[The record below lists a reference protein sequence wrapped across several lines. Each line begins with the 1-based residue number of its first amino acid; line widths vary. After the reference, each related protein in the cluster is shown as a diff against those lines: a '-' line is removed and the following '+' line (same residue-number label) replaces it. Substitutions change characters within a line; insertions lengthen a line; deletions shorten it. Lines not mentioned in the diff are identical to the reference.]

1 MNKTIDLNNAYMGI
15 YNRDGEY
22 RIGLFVKTD
31 VVVSVKN
38 QRFPSARYY
47 QDVLSDTTTA
57 LRLNDEGKDRFFRF
71 TNPLLSDEEK
81 ELKANWKGIRGALDT
96 IDAELFKIP
105 IFTGSID
112 KFTHLIQFTSV
123 YPDLTGRVSAEK
135 VVECL
140 TDYCC
145 SKLDLTKVAEKQILG
160 GLKEVPQYLLS
171 QGSQIPTFENI
182 QVNTIDL
189 SEVSDELV
197 NDRKVKR

>member
-1 MNKTIDLNNAYMGI
+1 MNKTIDLNNAYIGI
-15 YNRDGEY
+15 YNTNGEY

-31 VVVSVKN
+31 VVSVRN
-38 QRFPSARYY
+38 QRFSAAQYY
-47 QDVLSDTTTA
+47 QDVLSNTTTA
-57 LRLNDEGKDRFFRF
+57 LRLNDDGKDKLFGF
-71 TNPLLSDEEK
+71 TNPLLDATEK
-81 ELKANWKGIRGALDT
+81 AKKANWKGIRGELET

-105 IFTGSID
+105 AFTGSID

-123 YPDLTGRVSAEK
+123 YPDLTGQVSAEK

-145 SKLDLTKVAEKQILG
+145 SKLELRKDAEKQILG
-160 GLKEVPQYLLS
+160 GLKEIPQYLLS
-171 QGSQIPTFENI
+171 QDSQIPTFENI

-189 SEVSDELV
+189 SQVSEELI